1 MHLLAL
7 LLALVANAA
16 ANVLIKAAAAR
27 TPEGAGAL
35 AQVLDL
41 RFVVGLACFG
51 LALVGY
57 ALALRRFDLSLG
69 YPVMTGGGLVL
80 VTLVSAW
87 WFRETITPLRM
98 IGILAI
104 LVGVV
109 CVGASMGKRTSG
121 GGATLTGDPT
131 ASP

>member
-1 MHLLAL
+1 MHLAAL

-16 ANVLIKAAAAR
+16 ANILIKAAAAR

-35 AQVLDL
+35 AQVFDL
-41 RFVVGLACFG
+41 RFLGGLACFG

-87 WFRETITPLRM
+87 WFRETITPLRA

-109 CVGASMGKRTSG
+109 CIGASMGRGPSAAG
-121 GGATLTGDPT
+121 MPQDRAPT